1 VLLPHRHLG
10 GANQAIGPD
19 NPSEYGRGVK
29 AAVPNVIAARY
40 ASEGM
45 VEIWSAEHKIVLE
58 RRLWLAVLRA
68 QSELGVAIPDG
79 VIGDYEAVI
88 DQVDLESIAA
98 RERITRHDVKAR
110 IEEFSD
116 LAGHEHIHKGMT
128 SRDLTENVE
137 QLQVRDALVV
147 VRGRMLAVLARLAE
161 RAAEH
166 ATTVITGR
174 SHNVPAQATT
184 LGKRFANA
192 GQELL
197 VALQRID
204 ELIAR
209 YPLRG
214 IKGPVGTQQDML
226 DLLGSPDAVARLEE
240 AVAVHLGFRSS
251 LDNVGQV
258 YPRSLD
264 LDVVAALVQAAA
276 GPSSLATTL
285 RLMAGQ
291 ELVTE
296 GFKEGQVGSSA
307 MPHKMNSRSCER
319 VNGFAAILS
328 GHLTMVSALSGGQW
342 NEGDVSDSVVRRV
355 ALPDAFFALDGLFET
370 FLTVLAEFGA
380 FPAVIAR
387 ENERYLPFLATT
399 KVLMAA
405 VRAGVGREV
414 AHEAIKE
421 SAVSVALAM
430 REGADNDLV
439 ERLAGDPR
447 LGLDRTAIDDAIANP
462 LDLVGLAPS
471 QVNAFVALVDWHV
484 AQDPAA
490 AAYRPGD
497 IL

>member
-1 VLLPHRHLG
+1 M
-10 GANQAIGPD
+10 
-19 NPSEYGRGVK
+19 K
-29 AAVPNVIAARY
+29 AAVPNVLAARY
-40 ASEGM
+40 ASAAM

-58 RRLWLAVLRA
+58 RQLWLAVLRA
-68 QSELGVAIPDG
+68 QSELGVAIPAG
-79 VIGDYEAVI
+79 VIDDYEAVVGK
-88 DQVDLESIAA
+88 VDLESIAA

-110 IEEFSD
+110 IEEFSE

-137 QLQVRDALVV
+137 QLQIRDALVV
-147 VRGRMLAVLARLAE
+147 VRSRMLAVLARLAE

-166 ATTVITGR
+166 STTVITGR

-197 VALQRID
+197 VALRRID

-240 AVAVHLGFRSS
+240 AVAQHLGFRSS

-264 LDVVAALVQAAA
+264 LDVVSALVQAAA

-328 GHLTMVSALSGGQW
+328 GHLTMVSALSGSQW

-380 FPAVIAR
+380 FPAVIER

-421 SAVSVALAM
+421 SAVGVALAM
-430 REGADNDLV
+430 RQGGDNDLV
-439 ERLAGDPR
+439 ERLAQDPR
-447 LGLDRTAIDDAIANP
+447 LGLDRTAIDAAIANP

-471 QVNAFVALVDWHV
+471 QVNAFVAIVEWHV
-484 AQDPAA
+484 GQDPEA